1 MTLFE
6 TFWSSP
12 MLATN
17 GLIFLDILGAMGLGL
32 GLGFERNFHGH
43 AAGMRTYALVCGAS
57 AGLAAIGGFTGL
69 WYGGPTMTQGHP
81 VAEATHVI
89 QGIVTGIGFLGAG
102 VILRDGVTIR
112 GLSTAASIWATAA
125 IGIIVGIG
133 FYAAALVATLA
144 TLVLMSGFKRIEM
157 RLPHRRQLKAAIT
170 LDEPGILPPEQL
182 PDFMKG
188 FGYLVVE
195 LSLSSAAREKH
206 FSYDLVLQAD
216 ASHNFNDLADALEKM
231 PGVEAF
237 SLSPMRD

>member
-1 MTLFE
+1 
-6 TFWSSP
+6 
-12 MLATN
+12 
-17 GLIFLDILGAMGLGL
+17 
-32 GLGFERNFHGH
+32 
-43 AAGMRTYALVCGAS
+43 MRTYALVCGAS

-69 WYGGPTMTQGHP
+69 WYGGPAMTQGH
-81 VAEATHVI
+81 VAAEASHI
-89 QGIVTGIGFLGAG
+89 LQGIVTGIGFLGAG
-102 VILRDGVTIR
+102 VILRDGPTIR
-112 GLSTAASIWATAA
+112 GLSTAASIWAAAA

-144 TLVLMSGFKRIEM
+144 TLVVMSGFKRIEM
-157 RLPHRRQLKAAIT
+157 RLPHRRQLKATIT
-170 LDEPGILPPEQL
+170 LDEPDILPPGRV

-195 LSLSSAAREKH
+195 LSLSSEAREKH